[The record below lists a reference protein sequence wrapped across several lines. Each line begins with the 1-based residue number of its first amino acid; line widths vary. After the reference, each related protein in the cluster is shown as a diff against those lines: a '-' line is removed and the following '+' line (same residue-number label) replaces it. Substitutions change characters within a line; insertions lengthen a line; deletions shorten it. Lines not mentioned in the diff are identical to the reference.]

1 MKGTVIMKRKIGINA
16 DCCRRDGNAYSDII
30 KLREYGF
37 EHFFISDL
45 KGSFE
50 KYRSVG
56 ESVGMS
62 FDFIHAPFR
71 GINDM
76 WLEGEGYRNIFG
88 SMKLAV
94 DHASAQGVPV
104 VIIHLSSGWVPPEIN
119 ELGFSR
125 FDQLVDYAAK
135 KKVTVA
141 IENLRAKDNVLAA
154 MERYKDRENVRYC
167 YDAGH
172 EYCYTPGVDW
182 IKIFGDKLICTHIHD
197 NMGYDPD
204 IDPDFHYLPFDGTLD
219 YADMIRRLDEVGYT
233 GTLTLEVFNTTREE
247 YKSMTKD
254 EFFKTCYDRIK
265 KISEM

>member
-1 MKGTVIMKRKIGINA
+1 MKRKLGINA
-16 DCCRRDGNAYSDII
+16 DCFKDPSLVNGDNSYDAIK
-30 KLREYGF
+30 KLREIGF
-37 EHFFISDL
+37 DSFFIAEL
-45 KGSFE
+45 RGSFG
-50 KYRSVG
+50 KCRDVAD
-56 ESVGMS
+56 SVGMN
-62 FDFIHAPFR
+62 FEFIHAPFR

-76 WLEGEGYRNIFG
+76 WLEGDGYLRIFNQ
-88 SMKLAV
+88 MKLAV

-104 VIIHLSSGWVPPEIN
+104 VIIHLSSGWTPPEIS

-125 FDQLVDYAAK
+125 FDQLIDYAAK

-141 IENLRAKDNVLAA
+141 IENLRAKDNLLAA

>member
-1 MKGTVIMKRKIGINA
+1 MKRKLGINA
-16 DCCRRDGNAYSDII
+16 DCFKNPSLTYGDNSYDAIK
-30 KLREYGF
+30 KLREIGF
-37 EHFFISDL
+37 DSFFIAEL
-45 KGSFE
+45 RGSFG
-50 KYRSVG
+50 KCRDVAD
-56 ESVGMS
+56 SVGMN
-62 FDFIHAPFR
+62 FEFIHAPFR

-104 VIIHLSSGWVPPEIN
+104 VIIHLSSGWIPPEIS

-125 FDQLVDYAAK
+125 FDQIIDYAAK
-135 KKVTVA
+135 KNVTVA